1 MNRRMGA
8 RLFWAVLAG
17 AAADLAG
24 LGLIAA
30 AAWLITRAAEQP
42 PLAALS
48 VAIVATRAFATG
60 KGVFRYA
67 ERLTGHD
74 VALRAQA
81 GTRERLYEAL
91 IPPQRP
97 RHGGADLL
105 SRMVDDT
112 EAVQDL
118 LVRCLLPAA
127 AAAIAGLAAVVVGL
141 TILPVSALVL
151 VAGLVVAGVLLPAG
165 TAAAARRWSARIA
178 PARATLAGRVADLV
192 HGSADLAAYGADG
205 QALARALTA
214 DRALAALERRQ
225 ARVHAAAL
233 AGGTLVQGLTVAAV
247 VLIAQGAGAGS
258 VGTAVLALTS
268 LVAFEPVLPLA
279 AAGER
284 LAGIT
289 AALRRLREVRATAP
303 ATTEPV
309 TPAPRPEAPLTIE
322 IDNLVVRHPT
332 HDSDPPAGP
341 GDLLSAPALDR
352 RSSASG
358 DASSLP
364 AHGQDSPALGEVP
377 SQPAPDRRSSTSGDV
392 RAPSGGAPSRGD
404 DVPSL
409 PSPDRQASVPGDVGS
424 ASGGASARSGGG
436 VGRAGA
442 SGRPALDGVSL
453 RLTPGKRVAIVGPSG
468 AGKSTLLAALMRLV
482 EPESGAVRV
491 NGTDLR
497 DLAGDDVRTLM
508 TGLTQ
513 DPYIFRASLRDN
525 LRLAGPGAD
534 DERLWQAVRDARL
547 DEWVERTGWDAEL
560 GEDGRTVSGGQLQR
574 LALAR
579 ALLYDPPVLLLD
591 EPAEALD
598 EEAADRLMSDL
609 LDVTRERTTLL
620 VTHRLKGLE
629 LVDEIVVLEEGRVV
643 QRGRHDE
650 LVSVPGYYRDL
661 WESEVLTRR

>member
-1 MNRRMGA
+1 MGK
-8 RLFWAVLAG
+8 RLVWAVLAG

-30 AAWLITRAAEQP
+30 AAWLITRAAQQP

-48 VAIVATRAFATG
+48 VAIVATRAFATS
-60 KGVFRYA
+60 KGVFRYV

-81 GTRERLYEAL
+81 GTREDLYQAL

-127 AAAIAGLAAVVVGL
+127 AAAIAGLAAVVIGL
-141 TILPVSALVL
+141 TILPVAALVL
-151 VAGLVVAGVLLPAG
+151 VAGLALAGVLLPAG

-178 PARATLAGRVADLV
+178 PARAALAARVADLV
-192 HGSADLAAYGADG
+192 HGSADLAAYGADDAALG
-205 QALARALTA
+205 KALAA
-214 DRALAALERRQ
+214 DEALAALERRQ

-247 VLIAQGAGAGS
+247 VLLAQGAGAGS
-258 VGTAVLALTS
+258 VGTAVLALTA

-284 LAGIT
+284 MAGIM
-289 AALRRLREVRATAP
+289 AALRRLREVRAATP
-303 ATTEPV
+303 AVTEPAA
-309 TPAPRPEAPLTIE
+309 PAPRPEAPLTIE
-322 IDNLVVRHPT
+322 IDDLVVRHAPR
-332 HDSDPPAGP
+332 PAPEGSASST
-341 GDLLSAPALDR
+341 GSGSAP
-352 RSSASG
+352 
-358 DASSLP
+358 
-364 AHGQDSPALGEVP
+364 E
-377 SQPAPDRRSSTSGDV
+377 
-392 RAPSGGAPSRGD
+392 
-404 DVPSL
+404 
-409 PSPDRQASVPGDVGS
+409 GS
-424 ASGGASARSGGG
+424 ASGTGSGSAAEGGG
-436 VGRAGA
+436 VPGEGVWDDAPDSTSSAGDGGAPGAASPTGGAQGEGLPAPGGRPAVDGVRPA
-442 SGRPALDGVSL
+442 VDDDRPAVDGGRPALDGVSL
-453 RLTPGKRVAIVGPSG
+453 RLTPGKRVAVVGPSG

-482 EPESGAVRV
+482 EPESGRITV
-491 NGTDLR
+491 NGVDLR
-497 DLAGDDVRTLM
+497 ELDGDDVRALM

-513 DPYIFRASLRDN
+513 DPYIFRATLRDN
-525 LRLAGPGAD
+525 LRLAGPEAD
-534 DERLWQAVRDARL
+534 DDTLRRAVRDARL
-547 DEWVERTGWDAEL
+547 EDWVERTGWDTEL

-598 EEAADRLMSDL
+598 EETADRLMSDL
-609 LDVTRERTTLL
+609 LDVTRDRTTLL

-629 LVDEIVVLEEGRVV
+629 MVDEVVVLEEGRVV
-643 QRGRHDE
+643 QRGHHDE
-650 LVSVPGYYRDL
+650 LVAVPGYYRDL

>member
-1 MNRRMGA
+1 MNRRMGT
-8 RLFWAVLAG
+8 RLLWAVLAG

-30 AAWLITRAAEQP
+30 AAWLITRAAQQP
-42 PLAALS
+42 GLAALS
-48 VAIVATRAFATG
+48 VAIVATRAFATS

-81 GTRERLYEAL
+81 GTREQLYRAL
-91 IPPQRP
+91 IPPQQP

-118 LVRCLLPAA
+118 LVRCLLPATA
-127 AAAIAGLAAVVVGL
+127 AALAGLAAVVVGL
-141 TILPVSALVL
+141 TILPVTALVL
-151 VAGLVVAGVLLPAG
+151 VAGLLLAGVALPAG
-165 TAAAARRWSARIA
+165 TAAAARRWAARIA
-178 PARATLAGRVADLV
+178 PARAALAGRVADLV
-192 HGSADLAAYGADG
+192 HGSADLAAYGADEE
-205 QALARALTA
+205 ALARAQAA
-214 DRALAALERRQ
+214 DESLAALERRQ
-225 ARVHAAAL
+225 ALVHAAAL

-247 VLIAQGAGAGS
+247 VLLAQGSGAGS
-258 VGTAVLALTS
+258 VATAVLALTA

-289 AALRRLREVRATAP
+289 AALRRLREVRSATP
-303 ATTEPV
+303 AVAEPAR
-309 TPAPRPEAPLTIE
+309 PAPRPEAPLTVE
-322 IDNLVVRHPT
+322 IDDLVVRH
-332 HDSDPPAGP
+332 
-341 GDLLSAPALDR
+341 
-352 RSSASG
+352 
-358 DASSLP
+358 
-364 AHGQDSPALGEVP
+364 
-377 SQPAPDRRSSTSGDV
+377 
-392 RAPSGGAPSRGD
+392 
-404 DVPSL
+404 
-409 PSPDRQASVPGDVGS
+409 GS
-424 ASGGASARSGGG
+424 A
-436 VGRAGA
+436 RA
-442 SGRPALDGVSL
+442 ALDGVSL
-453 RLTPGKRVAIVGPSG
+453 TLTPGRRVAIVGPSG

-482 EPESGAVRV
+482 EPESGSIRV
-491 NGTDLR
+491 NGVDVR
-497 DLAGDDVRTLM
+497 DLDGDDVRTLM

-513 DPYIFRASLRDN
+513 DPYIFRASLKDN
-525 LRLAGPGAD
+525 LRLAGPEAGEEEL
-534 DERLWQAVRDARL
+534 ERAVREARL
-547 DEWVERTGWDAEL
+547 DGWVGRTGWDAEL

-598 EEAADRLMSDL
+598 EETADRLMGDL
-609 LDVTRERTTLL
+609 LDVTRDRTTLL

-629 LVDEIVVLEEGRVV
+629 SVDEVVVLEEGRVI

>member
-1 MNRRMGA
+1 MSRRMGK
-8 RLFWAVLAG
+8 RLVWAVLAG

-30 AAWLITRAAEQP
+30 AAWLITRAAQQP

-48 VAIVATRAFATG
+48 VAIVATRAFATS
-60 KGVFRYA
+60 KGVFRYV

-81 GTRERLYEAL
+81 GTREDLYQAL
-91 IPPQRP
+91 IPPQHP

-127 AAAIAGLAAVVVGL
+127 AAAMAGLAAVVIGL
-141 TILPVSALVL
+141 TILPVAALVL
-151 VAGLVVAGVLLPAG
+151 VAGLALAGALLPAG

-178 PARATLAGRVADLV
+178 PARAALAGRVADLV
-192 HGSADLAAYGADG
+192 HGSADLAAYGADDAALSK
-205 QALARALTA
+205 ALAA
-214 DRALAALERRQ
+214 DEALAALERRQ

-247 VLIAQGAGAGS
+247 VLLAQGAGVGS
-258 VGTAVLALTS
+258 VGTAVLALTA
-268 LVAFEPVLPLA
+268 LVSFEPVLPLA

-284 LAGIT
+284 MAGIM
-289 AALRRLREVRATAP
+289 AALRRLREIRSATP
-303 ATTEPV
+303 AVTEPV
-309 TPAPRPEAPLTIE
+309 VPAPKPEAPLTIE
-322 IDNLVVRHPT
+322 IDDLVVRHTPRLGT
-332 HDSDPPAGP
+332 DDTAP
-341 GDLLSAPALDR
+341 GAAPAPDDVPR
-352 RSSASG
+352 ERP
-358 DASSLP
+358 P
-364 AHGQDSPALGEVP
+364 AHGGTPGPARSPHHDAAGTTSLVPVSGGMGGEV
-377 SQPAPDRRSSTSGDV
+377 APG
-392 RAPSGGAPSRGD
+392 GGAPSAA
-404 DVPSL
+404 VPSGIAREADTAGQGIR
-409 PSPDRQASVPGDVGS
+409 PTAAAGQP
-424 ASGGASARSGGG
+424 ASAGGHPTSAE
-436 VGRAGA
+436 GRPAPNG
-442 SGRPALDGVSL
+442 GRPALDGVSL

-482 EPESGAVRV
+482 EPESGRIRV
-491 NGTDLR
+491 NGVDIR
-497 DLAGDDVRTLM
+497 ELAGDDVRALM

-513 DPYIFRASLRDN
+513 DPYIFRATLRDN
-525 LRLAGPGAD
+525 LRLAGPEAD
-534 DERLWQAVRDARL
+534 DETLGRALRDARL
-547 DEWVERTGWDAEL
+547 DDWAERTGWDTEL

-598 EEAADRLMSDL
+598 EETADRLMSDL
-609 LDVTRERTTLL
+609 LDVTRNRTTLL

-629 LVDEIVVLEEGRVV
+629 SVDEVVVLEEGRVV
-643 QRGRHDE
+643 QRGGHDE
-650 LVSVPGYYRDL
+650 LVAVPGYYRDL

>member
-1 MNRRMGA
+1 MNRRMGT
-8 RLFWAVLAG
+8 RLGWAVLAG

-91 IPPQRP
+91 IAPRPP

-127 AAAIAGLAAVVVGL
+127 AAAITAVAAVGIGLFVLPAAALVLLAGLA
-141 TILPVSALVL
+141 
-151 VAGLVVAGVLLPAG
+151 VAGVLLPAV
-165 TAAAARRWSARIA
+165 TAAATRRWAARIA
-178 PARATLAGRVADLV
+178 PARAALAGTVADLV
-192 HGSADLAAYGADG
+192 HGSADLAAYGAAG
-205 QALARALTA
+205 RALDQARAA
-214 DRALAALERRQ
+214 DEALAALERRQ
-225 ARVHAAAL
+225 ARVHALAL
-233 AGGTLVQGLTVAAV
+233 AAGTLTQGLTVAGI
-247 VLIAQGAGAGS
+247 VLLAQASGADTVA
-258 VGTAVLALTS
+258 TAVLALTA
-268 LVAFEPVLPLA
+268 LVSFEPVLPLA

-289 AALRRLREVRATAP
+289 AALRRLKEVRDAP
-303 ATTEPV
+303 AAVTEP
-309 TPAPRPEAPLTIE
+309 PAPAPLPRPPYTVE
-322 IDNLVVRHPT
+322 VADLVVRHA
-332 HDSDPPAGP
+332 PAGT
-341 GDLLSAPALDR
+341 PA
-352 RSSASG
+352 
-358 DASSLP
+358 
-364 AHGQDSPALGEVP
+364 GQEDG
-377 SQPAPDRRSSTSGDV
+377 
-392 RAPSGGAPSRGD
+392 
-404 DVPSL
+404 L
-409 PSPDRQASVPGDVGS
+409 PSAAP
-424 ASGGASARSGGG
+424 
-436 VGRAGA
+436 RAA
-442 SGRPALDGVSL
+442 VDGVSL
-453 RLTPGKRVAIVGPSG
+453 TLTPGRRVALVGPSG

-482 EPESGAVRV
+482 EPESGSVRV
-491 NGTDLR
+491 NGVDVR
-497 DLAGDDVRTLM
+497 DLASDDVRTLM

-513 DPYIFRASLRDN
+513 DPYIFQTTLRDN
-525 LRLAGPGAD
+525 LRLAGPDAGE
-534 DERLWQAVRDARL
+534 ERLREAVREARL
-547 DEWVERTGWDAEL
+547 EQWADRTGWDAQL

-598 EEAADRLMSDL
+598 EETADRLMADL
-609 LDVTRERTTLL
+609 LDVTHGRTTLL
-620 VTHRLKGLE
+620 VTHRLRGLE
-629 LVDEIVVLEEGRVV
+629 GVDEIVVLEEGRVI
-643 QRGRHDE
+643 QRGPHER
-650 LVSVPGYYRDL
+650 LVAEPGYYRDL
-661 WESEVLTRR
+661 WESEALTRR

>member
-1 MNRRMGA
+1 MNRRMGT
-8 RLFWAVLAG
+8 RLLWAVLAG

-30 AAWLITRAAEQP
+30 AAWLITRAAQQP
-42 PLAALS
+42 GLAALS
-48 VAIVATRAFATG
+48 VAIVATRAFATS

-81 GTRERLYEAL
+81 GTREQLYRAL
-91 IPPQRP
+91 IPPQQP

-127 AAAIAGLAAVVVGL
+127 AAALAGLAAVVIGL
-141 TILPVSALVL
+141 AVLPVTALVL
-151 VAGLVVAGVLLPAG
+151 VAGLVLAGVALPAG

-178 PARATLAGRVADLV
+178 PARAALAGRVADLV
-192 HGSADLAAYGADG
+192 HGSADLAAYGADEE
-205 QALARALTA
+205 ALAKALAA
-214 DRALAALERRQ
+214 DESLAALERRQ

-247 VLIAQGAGAGS
+247 VLLAQGAGAGS
-258 VGTAVLALTS
+258 VATAVLALTS

-289 AALRRLREVRATAP
+289 AALRRLREVRAATP
-303 ATTEPV
+303 AVAEPAR
-309 TPAPRPEAPLTIE
+309 PAPRPEAPLTVE
-322 IDNLVVRHPT
+322 IDDLVVRH
-332 HDSDPPAGP
+332 
-341 GDLLSAPALDR
+341 
-352 RSSASG
+352 
-358 DASSLP
+358 
-364 AHGQDSPALGEVP
+364 
-377 SQPAPDRRSSTSGDV
+377 
-392 RAPSGGAPSRGD
+392 
-404 DVPSL
+404 
-409 PSPDRQASVPGDVGS
+409 GS
-424 ASGGASARSGGG
+424 A
-436 VGRAGA
+436 RA
-442 SGRPALDGVSL
+442 ALDGVSL
-453 RLTPGKRVAIVGPSG
+453 TLTPGRRVAIVGPSG

-482 EPESGAVRV
+482 EPESGSIRV
-491 NGTDLR
+491 NGVDVR
-497 DLAGDDVRTLM
+497 DLAGDDVRALM

-513 DPYIFRASLRDN
+513 DPYIFRASLKDN
-525 LRLAGPGAD
+525 LRLAGPEAGEEEL
-534 DERLWQAVRDARL
+534 ERAVRDARL
-547 DEWVERTGWDAEL
+547 DGWVERTGWDAEL

-598 EEAADRLMSDL
+598 EETADRLMGDL
-609 LDVTRERTTLL
+609 LDVTRDRTTLL

-629 LVDEIVVLEEGRVV
+629 SVDEVVVLEEGRVV

-650 LVSVPGYYRDL
+650 LVSMPGYYRDL

>member
-1 MNRRMGA
+1 MNRRMGT
-8 RLFWAVLAG
+8 RLLWAVLAG

-30 AAWLITRAAEQP
+30 AAWLITRAAQQP
-42 PLAALS
+42 GLAALS
-48 VAIVATRAFATG
+48 VAIVATRAFATS

-81 GTRERLYEAL
+81 GTREQLYRAL
-91 IPPQRP
+91 IPPQQP

-127 AAAIAGLAAVVVGL
+127 AAALAGLAAVAIGL
-141 TILPVSALVL
+141 AVLPVTALVL
-151 VAGLVVAGVLLPAG
+151 VAGLLLAGVALPAG

-178 PARATLAGRVADLV
+178 PARAALAGRVADLV
-192 HGSADLAAYGADG
+192 HGSADLAAYGADAE
-205 QALARALTA
+205 ALAKALAA
-214 DRALAALERRQ
+214 DESLAALERRQ
-225 ARVHAAAL
+225 ARVHATAL

-247 VLIAQGAGAGS
+247 VLLAQGAGAGS
-258 VGTAVLALTS
+258 VATAVLALTA

-289 AALRRLREVRATAP
+289 AALRRLREVRTAAP
-303 ATTEPV
+303 AVAEPAA
-309 TPAPRPEAPLTIE
+309 PAPRPEAPLTVE
-322 IDNLVVRHPT
+322 IDDLVVRH
-332 HDSDPPAGP
+332 
-341 GDLLSAPALDR
+341 
-352 RSSASG
+352 
-358 DASSLP
+358 
-364 AHGQDSPALGEVP
+364 
-377 SQPAPDRRSSTSGDV
+377 
-392 RAPSGGAPSRGD
+392 
-404 DVPSL
+404 
-409 PSPDRQASVPGDVGS
+409 GS
-424 ASGGASARSGGG
+424 A
-436 VGRAGA
+436 RA
-442 SGRPALDGVSL
+442 ALDGVSL
-453 RLTPGKRVAIVGPSG
+453 TLTPGRRVAIVGPSG

-482 EPESGAVRV
+482 EPESGSIRV
-491 NGTDLR
+491 NGVDVR
-497 DLAGDDVRTLM
+497 DLAGDDVRALM

-513 DPYIFRASLRDN
+513 DPYIFRASLKDN
-525 LRLAGPGAD
+525 LRLAGPEAGQEELDA
-534 DERLWQAVRDARL
+534 AVRDARL
-547 DEWVERTGWDAEL
+547 DGWVERTGWDAEL

-598 EEAADRLMSDL
+598 EETADRLMGDL
-609 LDVTRERTTLL
+609 LDVTRDRTTLL

-629 LVDEIVVLEEGRVV
+629 SVDEVVVLEEGRVA

>member
-1 MNRRMGA
+1 MNRRMGT
-8 RLFWAVLAG
+8 RLGWAVLAG

-81 GTRERLYEAL
+81 GTRERLYQAL
-91 IPPQRP
+91 IPPQQP

-127 AAAIAGLAAVVVGL
+127 AAAIAGLAAVVIGL
-141 TILPVSALVL
+141 TILPVAALVL

-178 PARATLAGRVADLV
+178 PARAALAGRVADLV

-205 QALARALTA
+205 EALSKALSA
-214 DRALAALERRQ
+214 DESLAALERRQ

-247 VLIAQGAGAGS
+247 VLLAQAAGADS

-284 LAGIT
+284 MAGIM
-289 AALRRLREVRATAP
+289 AALGRLREVRSATP
-303 ATTEPV
+303 AVTEPAA
-309 TPAPRPEAPLTIE
+309 PAPRPEAPLTVE
-322 IDNLVVRHPT
+322 IDDLVVRHAA
-332 HDSDPPAGP
+332 SDA
-341 GDLLSAPALDR
+341 A
-352 RSSASG
+352 
-358 DASSLP
+358 
-364 AHGQDSPALGEVP
+364 
-377 SQPAPDRRSSTSGDV
+377 
-392 RAPSGGAPSRGD
+392 
-404 DVPSL
+404 
-409 PSPDRQASVPGDVGS
+409 
-424 ASGGASARSGGG
+424 
-436 VGRAGA
+436 
-442 SGRPALDGVSL
+442 RPALDGVSL

-482 EPESGAVRV
+482 EPESGGIRV
-491 NGTDLR
+491 NGADLR
-497 DLAGDDVRTLM
+497 DLSGDDVRTLM

-525 LRLAGPGAD
+525 LRLAGPAAD
-534 DERLWQAVRDARL
+534 DETLRRAVRDARL

-598 EEAADRLMSDL
+598 EETADRLMSDL
-609 LDVTRERTTLL
+609 LDVTRDRTTLL

-629 LVDEIVVLEEGRVV
+629 LVDEVVVLEEGRVV

>member
-1 MNRRMGA
+1 MNRRTGV
-8 RLFWAVLAG
+8 RLLWAVLAG

-30 AAWLITRAAEQP
+30 AAWLITRAAQQP

-60 KGVFRYA
+60 KGVFRYT

-91 IPPQRP
+91 IPPQQP

-127 AAAIAGLAAVVVGL
+127 AAAVAGLAAVVVGL
-141 TILPVSALVL
+141 TLLPVAALVL
-151 VAGLVVAGVLLPAG
+151 VAGLVLAGVLLPAG

-178 PARATLAGRVADLV
+178 PARAALAGRVADLV
-192 HGSADLAAYGADG
+192 HGSADLAAYGADDA
-205 QALARALTA
+205 ALARALAA
-214 DRALAALERRQ
+214 DEELATLERRQ

-233 AGGTLVQGLTVAAV
+233 AGGVLVQVLTVVAV
-247 VLIAQGAGAGS
+247 VLLAQGAGVGS

-284 LAGIT
+284 LAGIL
-289 AALRRLREVRATAP
+289 AALRRLREARSTPPAVTEPAAP
-303 ATTEPV
+303 APK
-309 TPAPRPEAPLTIE
+309 PEAPLTVE
-322 IDNLVVRHPT
+322 IDDLVVRH
-332 HDSDPPAGP
+332 A
-341 GDLLSAPALDR
+341 AR
-352 RSSASG
+352 
-358 DASSLP
+358 
-364 AHGQDSPALGEVP
+364 HGETA
-377 SQPAPDRRSSTSGDV
+377 A
-392 RAPSGGAPSRGD
+392 
-404 DVPSL
+404 
-409 PSPDRQASVPGDVGS
+409 
-424 ASGGASARSGGG
+424 
-436 VGRAGA
+436 VGRDGETAA
-442 SGRPALDGVSL
+442 RPALDGVSL
-453 RLTPGKRVAIVGPSG
+453 RLTPGKRVAVVGPSG

-482 EPESGAVRV
+482 EPESGAIRV
-491 NGTDLR
+491 NGVDLG
-497 DLAGDDVRTLM
+497 DLSGDDVRTLM

-513 DPYIFRASLRDN
+513 DPYVFRTTVRDN
-525 LRLAGPGAD
+525 LRLAGPDAD
-534 DERLWQAVRDARL
+534 DERLLRAVRDARL
-547 DEWVERTGWDAEL
+547 DAWVERTGWDAEL
-560 GEDGRTVSGGQLQR
+560 GEDATTVSGGQLQR

-598 EEAADRLMSDL
+598 EETADQLMADL
-609 LDVTRERTTLL
+609 LDVTRHRTTLL

-629 LVDEIVVLEEGRVV
+629 SVDEIVVLDEGRVI
-643 QRGRHDE
+643 QRGRHDD
-650 LVSVPGYYRDL
+650 LVSAPGYYRDL
-661 WESEVLTRR
+661 WESEALTRA

>member
-1 MNRRMGA
+1 MNRRMGT
-8 RLFWAVLAG
+8 RLLWAVLAG
-17 AAADLAG
+17 SAADLAG

-91 IPPQRP
+91 VPPQRP

-127 AAAIAGLAAVVVGL
+127 AAAMAGLAAVVVGL
-141 TILPVSALVL
+141 AILPSAALVL
-151 VAGLVVAGVLLPAG
+151 VAGLLVAGVALPAG

-178 PARATLAGRVADLV
+178 PARAALAGRVADLV
-192 HGSADLAAYGADG
+192 HGSADLAAYGADDE
-205 QALARALTA
+205 ALAKALAA
-214 DRALAALERRQ
+214 DESLAALERRQ

-233 AGGTLVQGLTVAAV
+233 AGGTLVQGLTVAGV
-247 VLIAQGAGAGS
+247 VLLAQGAGASS

-284 LAGIT
+284 MAGIT
-289 AALRRLREVRATAP
+289 AALRRLRDVRSASP
-303 ATTEPV
+303 ATTEPAA
-309 TPAPRPEAPLTIE
+309 PAPRPEAPLTIE
-322 IDNLVVRHPT
+322 IDDLVVRHAT
-332 HDSDPPAGP
+332 SDLPEVPPDAAHGGRPAPDGAGRPAPEEAGEPAP
-341 GDLLSAPALDR
+341 GRAHRPALDER
-352 RSSASG
+352 A
-358 DASSLP
+358 
-364 AHGQDSPALGEVP
+364 
-377 SQPAPDRRSSTSGDV
+377 APE
-392 RAPSGGAPSRGD
+392 RA
-404 DVPSL
+404 
-409 PSPDRQASVPGDVGS
+409 
-424 ASGGASARSGGG
+424 
-436 VGRAGA
+436 
-442 SGRPALDGVSL
+442 GRPALDGVSL

-482 EPESGAVRV
+482 EPESGRITV
-491 NGTDLR
+491 NGVGLG
-497 DLAGDDVRTLM
+497 DLAGDDVRALM

-513 DPYIFRASLRDN
+513 DPYIFRATLRDN
-525 LRLAGPGAD
+525 LRLAGPDAD
-534 DERLWQAVRDARL
+534 DEALRRAVRDARL
-547 DEWVERTGWDAEL
+547 DGWVERTGWDAEL

-598 EEAADRLMSDL
+598 EETADRLMADL
-609 LDVTRERTTLL
+609 LDVTRDRTTLL

-629 LVDEIVVLEEGRVV
+629 SVDEIVVLEEGRVV

>member
-1 MNRRMGA
+1 MNRRMGT
-8 RLFWAVLAG
+8 RLGWAVLAG

-91 IPPQRP
+91 IAPRPP

-127 AAAIAGLAAVVVGL
+127 AAAVTAVAAVGIGLFVLPVTALVLLAGLA
-141 TILPVSALVL
+141 
-151 VAGLVVAGVLLPAG
+151 VAGVLLPAV
-165 TAAAARRWSARIA
+165 TAAATRRWAARIA
-178 PARATLAGRVADLV
+178 PARAALAGTVADLV
-192 HGSADLAAYGADG
+192 HGSADLAAYGAGERALEQARAADE
-205 QALARALTA
+205 ALAS
-214 DRALAALERRQ
+214 LERRQ
-225 ARVHAAAL
+225 ARVHALAL
-233 AGGTLVQGLTVAAV
+233 AAGTLAQGLTVAGI
-247 VLIAQGAGAGS
+247 VLLAQASGAGTVA
-258 VGTAVLALTS
+258 TAVLALTA
-268 LVAFEPVLPLA
+268 LVSFEPVLPLA

-289 AALRRLREVRATAP
+289 AALRRLKEVREAP
-303 ATTEPV
+303 AAVTEP
-309 TPAPRPEAPLTIE
+309 PAPAPLPRPPYTVE
-322 IDNLVVRHPT
+322 VADLVVRHAPAGR
-332 HDSDPPAGP
+332 DGGLPPA
-341 GDLLSAPALDR
+341 
-352 RSSASG
+352 
-358 DASSLP
+358 
-364 AHGQDSPALGEVP
+364 VP
-377 SQPAPDRRSSTSGDV
+377 
-392 RAPSGGAPSRGD
+392 RAA
-404 DVPSL
+404 V
-409 PSPDRQASVPGDVGS
+409 
-424 ASGGASARSGGG
+424 
-436 VGRAGA
+436 
-442 SGRPALDGVSL
+442 DGVSL
-453 RLTPGKRVAIVGPSG
+453 TLTPGRRVALVGPSG

-482 EPESGAVRV
+482 EPESGSVRV
-491 NGTDLR
+491 NGVDVR
-497 DLAGDDVRTLM
+497 DLASDDVRTLM

-513 DPYIFRASLRDN
+513 DPYIFQTTLRDN
-525 LRLAGPGAD
+525 LRLAGPDAGE
-534 DERLWQAVRDARL
+534 ERLREAVREARL
-547 DEWVERTGWDAEL
+547 EQWADRTGWDAQL

-598 EEAADRLMSDL
+598 EETADRLMADL
-609 LDVTRERTTLL
+609 LDVTHGRTTLL
-620 VTHRLKGLE
+620 VTHRLRGLE
-629 LVDEIVVLEEGRVV
+629 GVDEIIVLEEGRVI
-643 QRGRHDE
+643 QRGPHER
-650 LVSVPGYYRDL
+650 LVAEPGYYRDL

>member
-1 MNRRMGA
+1 MNRRMGT
-8 RLFWAVLAG
+8 RLVWAVLAG
-17 AAADLAG
+17 SAADLAG

-81 GTRERLYEAL
+81 GTRERLYQAL

-127 AAAIAGLAAVVVGL
+127 AAAMAGLAAVVIGL
-141 TILPVSALVL
+141 TILPAAALVL
-151 VAGLVVAGVLLPAG
+151 VAGLVLAGVVLPAG

-178 PARATLAGRVADLV
+178 PARAALAGRVADLV
-192 HGSADLAAYGADG
+192 HGAADLAAYGADDA
-205 QALARALTA
+205 ALARALAA
-214 DRALAALERRQ
+214 DESLAALERRQ

-247 VLIAQGAGAGS
+247 VLLAQGAGAGS

-284 LAGIT
+284 MAGIT
-289 AALRRLREVRATAP
+289 AALRRLREVRSAEPAVGEPAAP
-303 ATTEPV
+303 APV
-309 TPAPRPEAPLTIE
+309 PGGPLTVE
-322 IDNLVVRHPT
+322 IDGLVVRHAVREASPAGVPSSALGEGGAAPASGERARQT
-332 HDSDPPAGP
+332 AGP
-341 GDLLSAPALDR
+341 GGTG
-352 RSSASG
+352 G
-358 DASSLP
+358 D
-364 AHGQDSPALGEVP
+364 G
-377 SQPAPDRRSSTSGDV
+377 
-392 RAPSGGAPSRGD
+392 
-404 DVPSL
+404 
-409 PSPDRQASVPGDVGS
+409 
-424 ASGGASARSGGG
+424 
-436 VGRAGA
+436 
-442 SGRPALDGVSL
+442 GRPALDGVSL
-453 RLTPGKRVAIVGPSG
+453 RLTPGKRVAVVGPSG

-482 EPESGAVRV
+482 EPVSGTITV

-497 DLAGDDVRTLM
+497 EFTGDDVRTLM

-513 DPYIFRASLRDN
+513 DPYIFRAGLRDN
-525 LRLAGPGAD
+525 LRLAGPEAG
-534 DERLWQAVRDARL
+534 DEDLRRAVRDARL
-547 DEWVERTGWDAEL
+547 EAWVERTGWDTEL

-598 EEAADRLMSDL
+598 EETADRLMADL
-609 LDVTRERTTLL
+609 LDATRDRTTLL

-629 LVDEIVVLEEGRVV
+629 TVDEVVVLDEGRVV
-643 QRGRHDE
+643 QRGRHEE
-650 LVSVPGYYRDL
+650 LLSVPGYYRDL